1 MLQRFSMLTGGLLL
15 AGAAHADLRSQDL
28 FLGSQSTAIY
38 RANAVTGDTEL
49 IGACGG
55 SVHSMA
61 LVGEDLWIGTPTGDV
76 YLWNEALGFPTFAF
90 QAPGDARAMVAYGS
104 ELLVG
109 GTDGQ
114 LHRYDPTAGT
124 LLGTQ
129 AVGFP
134 VHALCFQNGPSAG
147 DLIVGSVAGILLQG
161 DPIQGGFQ
169 QVGTCGGDITALASH
184 DFQVFAAD
192 ATGSFWRFESFFMT
206 FIDASPIP
214 APATGIAFLKG
225 DLVTTSTDGF
235 VRRVSLFTGEV
246 KESFDFGPPLDA
258 LALPIQQ
265 EPGFVTC
272 VGSACPCDNF
282 DGDNGC
288 ANSTGF
294 GAELLPFGSNSVA
307 QDDLGFYAYD
317 LPPNTFA
324 LYFMGPDTQFTV
336 WGAGVL
342 CVSSGGYST
351 YRFPI
356 GNTGASG
363 TLTLGP
369 GIAALSDATF
379 HKQGLIAPG
388 TTWYFQTLYRDPKGP
403 CFTMNSSP
411 AYGVTFQ
418 P

>member
-1 MLQRFSMLTGGLLL
+1 MLRDLLTISSGLLL
-15 AGAAHADLRSQDL
+15 AGAAHADLLSQDL
-28 FLGSQSTAIY
+28 FLGSQNTAIL
-38 RANAVTGDTEL
+38 RADAVTGDSL
-49 IGACGG
+49 VIGACGG
-55 SVHSMA
+55 SIQSMA
-61 LVGEDLWIGTPTGDV
+61 LAGEDLWIGTPTGDV
-76 YLWNEALGFPTFAF
+76 YRWNEALGFPEFAF
-90 QAPGDARAMVAYGS
+90 QSAGDARAMVAHGS

-114 LHRYDPTAGT
+114 VRRYDPTTGT
-124 LLGTQ
+124 LLGTL

-147 DLIVGSVAGILLQG
+147 DLIVGSVAGVLLQG
-161 DPIQGGFQ
+161 DPVQGGFQ
-169 QVGTCGGDITALASH
+169 PVGTCGGDITALASH

-192 ATGSFWRFESFFMT
+192 STGTIWRFESFFMT
-206 FIDASPIP
+206 FVDVAPIP
-214 APATGIAFLKG
+214 APATGIAWLKG
-225 DLVTTSTDGF
+225 DLITTSADGF
-235 VRRVSLFTGEV
+235 VRRVSLFTGAV
-246 KESFDFGPPLDA
+246 KESFDIGFSLDA
-258 LALPIQQ
+258 LALPVQQ

-272 VGSACPCDNF
+272 VGTACPCDNF
-282 DGDNGC
+282 DIDNGC

-356 GNTGASG
+356 GNTGPGG
-363 TLTLGP
+363 TLQLGP

-379 HKQGLIAPG
+379 QKQGLIAAG
-388 TTWYFQTLYRDPKGP
+388 STWYFQTLYRDPQGP